1 MVSDILFKLIILA
14 LPTQLGLHFW
24 PEFSRV
30 LGLKI
35 DYLSPTIYL
44 SHLLIFS
51 LLLLNLKKTI
61 RLVKENIS
69 FTKILLVLCVINSLT
84 SLSPILTTIKWTEI
98 FIYYLLFLYV
108 KSNRNLLSKKIKYL
122 YLALLVVFLIQT
134 SQFLNQKSLGGLF
147 YWLGERDFTQTTSSL
162 PKVQMMDRELVRV
175 PSTFS
180 HANSLAGFMLL
191 SLISLKFLKSPKLP
205 KIISFVSIL
214 LSGSKNATLFLC
226 LYFLKKVTI
235 NKVLLACLLISFA
248 LALFA
253 PLGTDLDYTISSRLA
268 GISSSINIIRDHAF
282 FGTGLG
288 AHVIGLGEQLQGS
301 QIIYEN
307 IQPVH
312 NIYYLLIS
320 EVGLVGLLFLYFL
333 SKQIK
338 IGTRQSLLLAVVFL
352 TGLFDHYWMTLIQNK
367 ILLTILL
374 ASFPVE
380 YET

>member
-1 MVSDILFKLIILA
+1 M
-14 LPTQLGLHFW
+14 
-24 PEFSRV
+24 
-30 LGLKI
+30 
-35 DYLSPTIYL
+35 
-44 SHLLIFS
+44 
-51 LLLLNLKKTI
+51 
-61 RLVKENIS
+61 S
-69 FTKILLVLCVINSLT
+69 FTKILFTLFAINSLV
-84 SLSPILTTIKWTEI
+84 SISPLLTIIKWAEV
-98 FIYYLLFLYV
+98 FAYYLLFLYV
-108 KSNRNLLSKKIKYL
+108 KSNRNLLLKNIKYF

-162 PKVQMMDRELVRV
+162 PKIQMLNRELIRV

-191 SLISLKFLKSPKLP
+191 SLISLKFLKSSKLP

-214 LSGSKNATLFLC
+214 LSGSKNAILFLC

-235 NKVLLACLLISFA
+235 NKVLLGCLLISFA
-248 LALFA
+248 LALLA
-253 PLGTDLDYTISSRLA
+253 PFGTDLDYTISSRLA
-268 GISSSINIIRDHAF
+268 GISSSIKIIRDKAF

-288 AHVIGLGEQLQGS
+288 AHLIGLGEQLQGS
-301 QIIYEN
+301 QIIYQN
-307 IQPVH
+307 LQPVH
-312 NIYYLLIS
+312 NIYYLLVS

-338 IGTRQSLLLAVVFL
+338 IGTRQSVILAVVFL
-352 TGLFDHYWMTLIQNK
+352 TGLFDHYWQTLIQNK